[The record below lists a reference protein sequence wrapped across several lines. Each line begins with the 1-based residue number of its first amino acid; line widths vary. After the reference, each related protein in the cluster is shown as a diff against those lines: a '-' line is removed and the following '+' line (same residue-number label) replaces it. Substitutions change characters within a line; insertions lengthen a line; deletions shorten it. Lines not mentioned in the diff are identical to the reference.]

1 MNLAGFTRWQAA
13 AIHLGIS
20 AAIALAVVGAMRI
33 AWYPA
38 PYFDAAGGA
47 MLLLLLV
54 GVDVVVGPL
63 LTLVVYS
70 PQKKHLHADLAVIA
84 ALQLAALAYGV
95 SVMYGA
101 RPVYVAFAGDRFE
114 LVAANAIADED
125 LALAASEFRALPRTG
140 PRIVGTRLPADS
152 DARLRLGLVAQAGGS
167 IGIFPQ
173 YYAPYDF
180 LALFAATKAKPLEA
194 LRRGQPGRA
203 AAVDRW
209 VAGSGR
215 PEAAWGFLPLQARH
229 GDMAMIVDAE
239 TGAVAGVLAIDPW

>member
-114 LVAANAIADED
+114 LVAANAIAD
-125 LALAASEFRALPRTG
+125 
-140 PRIVGTRLPADS
+140 
-152 DARLRLGLVAQAGGS
+152 
-167 IGIFPQ
+167 
-173 YYAPYDF
+173 
-180 LALFAATKAKPLEA
+180 
-194 LRRGQPGRA
+194 
-203 AAVDRW
+203 
-209 VAGSGR
+209 
-215 PEAAWGFLPLQARH
+215 
-229 GDMAMIVDAE
+229 
-239 TGAVAGVLAIDPW
+239 